1 MQEDSENEKKDEYEV
16 LTAQEQ
22 KKLRAALAERN
33 KSNAGKKN
41 KSKRNKGKKIKKE
54 ERTKLP
60 ATTKPEKA
68 KGCMQLIPKDQ
79 QYKFRELLVKKKHMH
94 EQFAFLNQEQYI
106 ATGWLAHLRLIE
118 QSEMYSITIYWTR
131 LQVGVKDKKSKKQIW
146 CTTMQTD
153 AKFSDKIRLANAVV
167 SWYQLFN
174 IYIYIY
180 QHLQYNVECSMG
192 ACCWQSSILDS
203 KGFFWGIMHVVKSI
217 CSFGFYDTS
226 LHAPVCNDIS

>member
-79 QYKFRELLVKKKHMH
+79 QYKFRELLVKK
-94 EQFAFLNQEQYI
+94 
-106 ATGWLAHLRLIE
+106 
-118 QSEMYSITIYWTR
+118 
-131 LQVGVKDKKSKKQIW
+131 
-146 CTTMQTD
+146 
-153 AKFSDKIRLANAVV
+153 
-167 SWYQLFN
+167 N
-174 IYIYIY
+174 I
-180 QHLQYNVECSMG
+180 CM
-192 ACCWQSSILDS
+192 SSLLS
-203 KGFFWGIMHVVKSI
+203 
-217 CSFGFYDTS
+217 
-226 LHAPVCNDIS
+226 